1 MTSQILNGLDPSLPR
16 LRHLDV
22 RDCYN
27 SIPGHAMTA
36 IEELPELEVRQLIII
51 LIHPF
56 IFCIHVFELSR
67 EILTTLFLFFLL
79 L

>member
-22 RDCYN
+22 RDCYS

-36 IEELPELEVRQLIII
+36 IEELPELEVRQLITI
-51 LIHPF
+51 LI
-56 IFCIHVFELSR
+56 
-67 EILTTLFLFFLL
+67 
-79 L
+79 